1 MSTRFALS
9 IDGVRDGDGLP
20 AIELTP
26 ELGSQLRRIRRHDPN
41 PASIAER
48 FNAVTAVESG
58 REFVPDRRR
67 DDYVIKVIVDQLESL
82 DESQIQ

>member
-9 IDGVRDGDGLP
+9 IDGVRDGGGLP
-20 AIELTP
+20 AIELTLEP
-26 ELGSQLRRIRRHDPN
+26 GSQLRRIRRHDPN

-58 REFVPDRRR
+58 
-67 DDYVIKVIVDQLESL
+67 
-82 DESQIQ
+82 SQAGEVSSAGCGVEISRLTSMVS